1 MKNIKVILITFIV
14 LIFILTFFLMKRKK
28 NSKSRET
35 SYRTVS
41 QKTAVQMM
49 KDEKNYIIIDVRTIE
64 EYSEGHIPNAI
75 SLPVQNIGNGENF
88 QLPDKNQLILLYC
101 RSGSRSRQAAQ
112 KLVEKGYANVV
123 DFGGIN
129 KWIGEIVK

>member
-64 EYSEGHIPNAI
+64 EYSEGHIPNAV

-88 QLPDKNQLILLYC
+88 QLPDKNHLILLYC

>member
-1 MKNIKVILITFIV
+1 
-14 LIFILTFFLMKRKK
+14 
-28 NSKSRET
+28 
-35 SYRTVS
+35 
-41 QKTAVQMM
+41 M

-64 EYSEGHIPNAI
+64 EYSEGHIPNAV
-75 SLPVQNIGNGENF
+75 SLPVQNIGNDENF

-101 RSGSRSRQAAQ
+101 RSGSRSKQAAQ

>member
-41 QKTAVQMM
+41 QETAVQMM

>member
-64 EYSEGHIPNAI
+64 EYSEGHIPNAV

>member
-28 NSKSRET
+28 NSKSREP

-41 QKTAVQMM
+41 QETAVQMM